1 MSIFNTQL
9 STILKKC
16 LNDDYYSENLCT
28 EDVLGRNR
36 AFQSPSSEE
45 ILMTQERDEAIAKV
59 YEELGPVKTEILQR
73 YTGSDYDKPQ
83 FKRRIGQEM
92 GLSKSKVKTLL
103 NEALEY
109 AKEHLKVYYY

>member
-1 MSIFNTQL
+1 
-9 STILKKC
+9 
-16 LNDDYYSENLCT
+16 
-28 EDVLGRNR
+28 
-36 AFQSPSSEE
+36 
-45 ILMTQERDEAIAKV
+45 MTQERDEAIAKV

-73 YTGSDYDKPQ
+73 YTGNDYDKPQ

-92 GLSKSKVKTLL
+92 GLSKSKL

>member
-1 MSIFNTQL
+1 
-9 STILKKC
+9 
-16 LNDDYYSENLCT
+16 
-28 EDVLGRNR
+28 
-36 AFQSPSSEE
+36 
-45 ILMTQERDEAIAKV
+45 MTQERDEAIAKV
-59 YEELGPVKTEILQR
+59 YEELGPVKAEILQR

-92 GLSKSKVKTLL
+92 GLSKSKL

>member
-1 MSIFNTQL
+1 MSIFNTHL

-36 AFQSPSSEE
+36 AFQAPSPEE
-45 ILMTQERDEAIAKV
+45 ILMVKERNEAIAKV
-59 YEELGPVKTEILQR
+59 YEELGPIKTEILQR
-73 YTGSDYDKPQ
+73 YTGVDYDKPQ
-83 FKRRIGQEM
+83 SKRRIGQEM
-92 GLSKSKVKTLL
+92 GLSKSRVNTLL

-109 AKEHLKVYYY
+109 AKEHLRVYYY

>member
-1 MSIFNTQL
+1 
-9 STILKKC
+9 
-16 LNDDYYSENLCT
+16 
-28 EDVLGRNR
+28 
-36 AFQSPSSEE
+36 
-45 ILMTQERDEAIAKV
+45 MTQERDEAIAKV

-92 GLSKSKVKTLL
+92 GLSKSKL

-109 AKEHLKVYYY
+109 AKEHLKVYEDQLKVERALKKKLKAGEISEEEYFKEDNKIWEFHLD

>member
-1 MSIFNTQL
+1 M
-9 STILKKC
+9 
-16 LNDDYYSENLCT
+16 NDTCDIENLCT
-28 EDVLGRNR
+28 EDILGRNR
-36 AFQSPSSEE
+36 AFQSPSPEE

-92 GLSKSKVKTLL
+92 GLSKSCVNTLL
-103 NEALEY
+103 NEAP
-109 AKEHLKVYYY
+109 KS